1 MIDPAQPPQTKEDLA
16 YQGLKEL
23 IVLGELPRGTF
34 LSQRMLAAKC
44 GVNVV
49 TVRGALRQLENDGL
63 IENVPQWG
71 VRIPEETEEAV
82 RDRYFL
88 REILEVAAVRRI
100 VARRHEIDPAE
111 LTAKAAACDTLST
124 EPGDDYKKYAERHY
138 AFHQA
143 LTNLSGSPRLAEA
156 YARLWMRT
164 VMLWNAERGWHRGYD
179 RSPRLHQDLT
189 RAILEENE
197 ETAVAAMVEH
207 IRHGLELELAA
218 LKSRESKNIGSNWEL

>member
-1 MIDPAQPPQTKEDLA
+1 MAEAAGSPRTKEDLA
-16 YQGLKEL
+16 YQSLKEL

-82 RDRYFL
+82 RDRYYL
-88 REILEVAAVRRI
+88 REILEVAAVRKI
-100 VARRHEIDPAE
+100 VARRDEIDPAE
-111 LTAKAAACDTLST
+111 LIAKAAACDTLST
-124 EPGDDYKKYAERHY
+124 EPEDDYKEYAERHY

-156 YARLWMRT
+156 YARLWMRSLI
-164 VMLWNAERGWHRGYD
+164 LWNAERGWHRGYD
-179 RSPRLHQDLT
+179 RNPRLHQDLT
-189 RAILEENE
+189 QAILEENE
-197 ETAVAAMVEH
+197 ETAVTAMVEH
-207 IRHGLELELAA
+207 IRHGLELELTAVRQA
-218 LKSRESKNIGSNWEL
+218 KSRR